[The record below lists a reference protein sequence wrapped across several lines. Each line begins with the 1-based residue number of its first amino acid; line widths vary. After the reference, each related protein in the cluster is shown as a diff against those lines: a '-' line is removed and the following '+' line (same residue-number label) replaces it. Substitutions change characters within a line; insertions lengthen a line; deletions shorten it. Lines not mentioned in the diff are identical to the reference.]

1 MEHTDDVSA
10 VSAPEAGSTT
20 TRVVGAAI
28 NADGA
33 VETNVVGAEVGSNLT
48 RLACEP
54 SFAVAH
60 EVLQFVLA
68 SVAMTRVWVAICCFN
83 YSRQNTDVML
93 PVIENAYAKV
103 KDKQHTTYLDA
114 PKRC

>member
-1 MEHTDDVSA
+1 MVHTDDVSA

-20 TRVVGAAI
+20 TCVVGVAI

-33 VETNVVGAEVGSNLT
+33 VETNVVGAEVWRNRT

-54 SFAVAH
+54 SFAVAQK
-60 EVLQFVLA
+60 VVQFVLA
-68 SVAMTRVWVAICCFN
+68 SVAVTGVWVAICCFV

-93 PVIENAYAKV
+93 PVTENAQKV
-103 KDKQHTTYLDA
+103 
-114 PKRC
+114 